1 MATNPQRLATFTQ
14 HPGDCKRDRT
24 FECKSC
30 DFKSSQKCHLIRHFK
45 TEKHKRMV
53 EGIKGIK
60 GIKGDENG
68 IIKTTGHL
76 CSFCNRSFQSRSG
89 KWRHEK
95 KCAVREARAQHQN
108 EVQKLKQEADQV
120 KQKLAVLTAVNEAL
134 QKTQTI
140 NNNIKM
146 RDQNNTTV
154 NNITINCFLNDK
166 CKNAPDVMEFIKN
179 NIQFT
184 LANIDPDRP
193 NSTIEALGDMMV
205 EACKAGDST
214 MRPIHCSDEKRQTFY
229 VKDASGWA
237 KDIDNKKIDKAI
249 GWANMRHQATWHEKA
264 KKEGLAKATND
275 TDYLKT
281 NVAMGTWSDD
291 VKKSKAKVKRILA
304 KKLSIK
310 EAMSEDKEVVN
321 N

>member
-1 MATNPQRLATFTQ
+1 MATNGNTLETFRK
-14 HPGDCKRDRT
+14 HPGDCKRDGL
-24 FECKSC
+24 FDCKLC
-30 DFKSSQKCHLIRHFK
+30 DFKSTQKSHLTRHFK
-45 TEKHKRMV
+45 TEKHKKM
-53 EGIKGIK
+53 EKGIK
-60 GIKGDENG
+60 GIKGMKRDRLP
-68 IIKTTGHL
+68 K
-76 CSFCNRSFQSRSG
+76 CSFCDRPFKTRSG
-89 KWRHEK
+89 KWKHEK
-95 KCAVREARAQHQN
+95 KCAVREI
-108 EVQKLKQEADQV
+108 QKIKQEHE
-120 KQKLAVLTAVNEAL
+120 KELAVKNAVIETQAKAL

-140 NNNIKM
+140 NNNIG

-205 EACKAGDST
+205 KACKAGDST

-229 VKDASGWA
+229 IKDASGWA
-237 KDIDNKKIDKAI
+237 KDVDNKKIDKAI

-264 KKEGLAKATND
+264 KKEGLAKAAND

-304 KKLSIK
+304 KNLSIK
-310 EAMSEDKEVVN
+310 EAMSEDKKVVN

>member
-1 MATNPQRLATFTQ
+1 METNGNTLETFRK
-14 HPGDCKRDRT
+14 HPGDCKSHPR
-24 FECKSC
+24 FVCMLC
-30 DFKSSQKCHLIRHFK
+30 DYKTSRLADWTKHISTRKHKKVTNVTNPTKCHK
-45 TEKHKRMV
+45 YKKQPT
-53 EGIKGIK
+53 
-60 GIKGDENG
+60 
-68 IIKTTGHL
+68 
-76 CSFCNRSFQSRSG
+76 CSFCGRPFQSRSG
-89 KWRHEK
+89 KWKHEK
-95 KCAVREARAQHQN
+95 KCAVRELQRI
-108 EVQKLKQEADQV
+108 KQEHE
-120 KQKLAVLTAVNEAL
+120 KELAVKNAVIETQAKAL

-140 NNNIKM
+140 NNNIG

-166 CKNAPDVMEFIKN
+166 CKNAPDVMEFIKD

-193 NSTIEALGDMMV
+193 NSTIEALGDMMGK
-205 EACKAGDST
+205 ACKAGDST

-229 VKDASGWA
+229 IKDASGWA
-237 KDIDNKKIDKAI
+237 KDVDNKKIDKAI

-264 KKEGLAKATND
+264 KKEGLAKAAND

-304 KKLSIK
+304 KNLSIK
-310 EAMSEDKEVVN
+310 EAMSEDKKVVN